1 MIESEEMKRAGM
13 EVKEPVRKRTMVMLY
28 DVEVALTNEEVV
40 SENHKRNLKGDFTEE
55 EMKEEFKIRS
65 RIVEGKG
72 DRKKKIGSLAVERN
86 GRMRNVLRKRERVF
100 VGWTSSRPKDYI
112 DLPRCYRRQRF
123 AHVAKFCNSRKVCPR
138 CAEEHDIR
146 ECKRTE
152 EATRRC
158 VNSLRDGITE
168 LNHDEPYTKGGRV
181 VVAGAS
187 VLQERMVSEEQ
198 VWTAV
203 VVLDDSVQ
211 VFGRDD
217 ESNRCCMVVDVKE
230 ELRRVLRRRRGK
242 RVFIAGNFNAKSEV
256 WYASKLNERG
266 ERVEEFVMSESL
278 EVMNERRYKRKSF
291 KHRNYDGNDGCQQN
305 VHRKES
311 AGRDNEGH
319 RMEISELQVEGE
331 EGEEIFRRIEETL
344 RRAAEETFPTLT
356 GKDARCPL
364 SNEALE
370 EMKRRMRTVLL
381 RWRRRR
387 TEERRMEYVE
397 ERIRRRGNTVKDGG
411 WRGRAMGTC
420 VQNHWREVEEGG
432 AAGRRHEGR
441 RDGMCRKCG
450 QHETSQHV
458 LMECEAYEEERG
470 ELRRYVDERGVEWE
484 RKSFVETEESVE
496 IF

>member
-72 DRKKKIGSLAVERN
+72 DRKKKLG
-86 GRMRNVLRKRERVF
+86 VLLWSRERVF

-397 ERIRRRGNTVKDGG
+397 ERIR
-411 WRGRAMGTC
+411 
-420 VQNHWREVEEGG
+420 
-432 AAGRRHEGR
+432 
-441 RDGMCRKCG
+441 DGMCRKCG